1 MIRTM
6 KPASILMMLALTI
19 AACAGAPAT
28 PAPGVPSAPTTSDA
42 PSSDAPATDSQPDE
56 TDAPASDAP
65 ASDAPSSDAPA
76 SDAPS
81 GSLSGDFTLWHTY
94 SSGAGTEL
102 DALNEVLEQVRAANP
117 ELNLE
122 VVEQPFDGVFDR
134 YGLEVAGSGGPDLF
148 IAPNDSL
155 GQLSRDGTILALDD
169 YIGDGLSG
177 TKDLAVEGSQV
188 DGTLYQVPESLKAVA
203 LYYNADTVE
212 TPPATTQELLAGVEN
227 GDYEVGLFGS
237 AGGAYHNFGWWGAF
251 GGQLMDETGTCV
263 ADQGGVAEAH
273 QFLADLQE
281 AGATFYPDFADL
293 SDAFKEGE
301 IDMLVDGPW
310 AAGGYVEAI
319 PNLGVAPMPEGPGGP
334 ALPLTGVDGWLVN
347 PNTEDPQMAVD
358 VALALTSPE
367 AQEIFAN
374 TAYHIPAAESVTID
388 DPISEQFATAVES
401 GLVRPQIAELNNFWG
416 NFGNALD
423 LVLATGADPET
434 AIADACA
441 AMNEA
446 NGK

>member
-1 MIRTM
+1 MSRIL
-6 KPASILMMLALTI
+6 KPAGILMSLALVI
-19 AACAGAPAT
+19 AACGGSPAT
-28 PAPGVPSAPTTSDA
+28 PVPSISAPDATGTASTTSAAPTGDA
-42 PSSDAPATDSQPDE
+42 P
-56 TDAPASDAP
+56 
-65 ASDAPSSDAPA
+65 PSGE
-76 SDAPS
+76 PS

-117 ELNLE
+117 ELTLE

-134 YGLEVAGSGGPDLF
+134 YGLEVAGGGGPDLF

-155 GQLSRDGTILALDD
+155 GQLSRDGTIAALDD

-177 TKDLAVEGSQV
+177 TLDLAVEGSQV
-188 DGTLYQVPESLKAVA
+188 DGVLYQVPESLKAVA
-203 LYYNADTVE
+203 LYYNADTVS
-212 TPPATTQELLAGVEN
+212 TPPATTDDLLAGVEA
-227 GDYEVGLFGS
+227 GDYTVGLFGS

-251 GGQLMDETGTCV
+251 GGQLMDESGTCV

-273 QFLADLQE
+273 AYLADLQD
-281 AGATFYPDFADL
+281 AGVTFYPDFADL

-310 AAGGYVEAI
+310 AAGGYVEAVAD
-319 PNLGVAPMPEGPGGP
+319 LGVAPMPEGPGGP

-347 PNTEDPQMAVD
+347 PSTEDPQMAVD

-374 TAYHIPAAESVTID
+374 TAYHIPAAESVAID

-401 GLVRPQIAELNNFWG
+401 GLARPQNAELNNFWG

-446 NGK
+446 NEK

>member
-1 MIRTM
+1 MTRNL
-6 KPASILMMLALTI
+6 KPASILVMLALII
-19 AACAGAPAT
+19 AACGSTPAT
-28 PAPGVPSAPTTSDA
+28 SVPTSGSATAPTTT
-42 PSSDAPATDSQPDE
+42 DAPATDSQPAS
-56 TDAPASDAP
+56 DAPASDAP
-65 ASDAPSSDAPA
+65 ASDAPSSGE
-76 SDAPS
+76 PS

-117 ELNLE
+117 ELTLD
-122 VVEQPFDGVFDR
+122 VVEQPFADVFGR
-134 YGLEVAGSGGPDLF
+134 YGLEVAGGGGPDLF

-177 TKDLAVEGSQV
+177 TLDLAVEGSQV
-188 DGTLYQVPESLKAVA
+188 DGVLYQVPESLKAVA
-203 LYYNADTVE
+203 LYYNADTVSP
-212 TPPATTQELLAGVEN
+212 PPATADELLAGVEN
-227 GDYEVGLFGS
+227 GDYTVGLFGS
-237 AGGAYHNFGWWGAF
+237 ADGAYHNFGWWGAF
-251 GGQLMDETGTCV
+251 GGELMNETGTCV
-263 ADQGGVAEAH
+263 ADQDGVAEAH
-273 QFLADLQE
+273 AYLAQLQE
-281 AGATFYPDFADL
+281 AGVTFYPDFADL

-310 AAGGYVEAI
+310 AAGGYVESVA
-319 PNLGVAPMPEGPGGP
+319 NLGVAPMPAGPSGP

-374 TAYHIPAAESVTID
+374 TAYHIPAAEAVPID

-401 GLVRPQIAELNNFWG
+401 GLVRPQNVELNNFWG

-434 AIADACA
+434 TIADACA

>member
-1 MIRTM
+1 MIRTL
-6 KPASILMMLALTI
+6 KPAVILMTLALTI
-19 AACAGAPAT
+19 AACTGGTTTPVPAT
-28 PAPGVPSAPTTSDA
+28 GVPSVPTTSAA
-42 PSSDAPATDSQPDE
+42 PGTDTPG
-56 TDAPASDAP
+56 T
-65 ASDAPSSDAPA
+65 
-76 SDAPS
+76 DAPS
-81 GSLSGDFTLWHTY
+81 GSLSGDLTLWHTY

-102 DALNEVLEQVRAANP
+102 DALEQVLEQVRADNP

-134 YGLEVAGSGGPDLF
+134 YGLEVAGTGGPDLF
-148 IAPNDSL
+148 IVPNDSL
-155 GQLSRDGTILALDD
+155 GQLSRDGTIVALDD

-177 TKDLAVEGSQV
+177 TLELAVEGSKV
-188 DGTLYQVPESLKAVA
+188 DGVLYQVPESLKAVA
-203 LYYNADTVE
+203 LYYNADTVA
-212 TPPATTQELLAGVEN
+212 TAPATTDELLTGVQN
-227 GDYEVGLFGS
+227 GDYTVGLFGS

-251 GGQLMDETGTCV
+251 GGALMDDAGTCV
-263 ADQGGVAEAH
+263 ADQGGVADAH
-273 QFLADLQE
+273 AYLAELQD
-281 AGATFYPDFADL
+281 AGVTFYPDFADL

-310 AAGGYVEAI
+310 AAGGYAESVA
-319 PNLGVAPMPEGPGGP
+319 NLGVAPMPEGPGGP

-347 PNTEDPQMAVD
+347 PNTEDPQLAVD

-374 TAYHIPAAESVTID
+374 TSYHIPAAESVAID
-388 DPISEQFATAVES
+388 DPISEQFAAAVES
-401 GLVRPQIAELNNFWG
+401 GLARPQNAELNNFWG
-416 NFGNALD
+416 PFGNALD

-446 NGK
+446 NEQ